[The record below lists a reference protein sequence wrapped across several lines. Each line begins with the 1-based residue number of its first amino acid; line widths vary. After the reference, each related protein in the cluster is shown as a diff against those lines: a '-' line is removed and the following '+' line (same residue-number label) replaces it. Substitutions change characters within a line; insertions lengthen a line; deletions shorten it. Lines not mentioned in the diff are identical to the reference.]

1 MAADGSWLW
10 RRLKQLFG
18 AGVAIAVLLALI
30 RHLQSAHR
38 PPLLLKPPE
47 ATGPRTTPRRR
58 RATRNF
64 ESSPIALAGA
74 EQSESPSAEEQPE
87 AAEDQPEAA
96 AAAAGQ
102 DEVLDALAGTWR
114 CVEDVG
120 FEEQLTAMGVN
131 WVKRKL
137 ARAILGT
144 PTYIFSVSVDAEIR
158 TQCAEHSSYDMVLKP
173 H

>member
-64 ESSPIALAGA
+64 ESSPIALAVA
-74 EQSESPSAEEQPE
+74 EPRRVREERSLRREAETAGYGMDVEQQARVFDRVHEQRAME
-87 AAEDQPEAA
+87 AGRVHRLVSF
-96 AAAAGQ
+96 AG
-102 DEVLDALAGTWR
+102 DVPCCFY
-114 CVEDVG
+114 CV
-120 FEEQLTAMGVN
+120 LTALG
-131 WVKRKL
+131 RKHD
-137 ARAILGT
+137 G
-144 PTYIFSVSVDAEIR
+144 S
-158 TQCAEHSSYDMVLKP
+158 
-173 H
+173 